1 MSTSL
6 AIGAVSAVL
15 RNVLDNG
22 LIDAVAAVGSPVK
35 VRAVAPDLIKLDD
48 PTEGPQL
55 NLFLYRVSPN
65 PGWRNAD
72 LPSRDGAGRRISN
85 PPLALNLHYLL
96 TAYGRDDLHA
106 EILLGYGMHLLHER
120 PFLDRAAI
128 RKALELVPLDPTV
141 LPDAFQEPPNAG
153 LADQFEML
161 KITWEQLDIEEMS
174 KLWSAVQSHYRPSA
188 GYQVSVVLIEAT
200 RPAGSPLPVLT
211 RGEFDPVAERDAGVL
226 VVPSLIPPLPAIGS
240 VAAPDGTAIAELGET
255 LTLHGHHLA
264 GTGATVTLGHRL
276 LAAPHE
282 IAVGAN
288 AEPARLAFALPATE
302 SPSEVW
308 PAGVWSVSLTLVPEG
323 ESQPRTTNTAALL
336 LAPAPQSTTLT
347 RDPGTG
353 RVDAT
358 VGVVPR
364 VRPEQA
370 VTVALNSASAT
381 VGPRTDPVVQVEAD
395 FPPLPAG
402 PAWLRLRV
410 DGVESRLVDTT
421 GPVPVF
427 RPDRQVNVP

>member
-1 MSTSL
+1 VSTSL

-72 LPSRDGAGRRISN
+72 LPSRDSSGRRITN

-120 PFLDRAAI
+120 PFLDRSAI
-128 RKALELVPLDPTV
+128 RKALALAPLDPTV

-153 LADQFEML
+153 LADQFETL

-226 VVPSLIPPLPAIGS
+226 VVPSLTPPLPAIES
-240 VAAPDGTAIAELGET
+240 VAAPDGTAIAEPGET
-255 LTLHGHHLA
+255 VTLHGHRLA
-264 GTGATVTLGHRL
+264 GTGVTVTLGHRL

-288 AEPARLAFALPATE
+288 ADPSRLAFALPAAE
-302 SPSEVW
+302 SPSEIW
-308 PAGVWSVSLTLVPEG
+308 PAGVWSVSVTLVPEG

-336 LAPAPQSTTLT
+336 LAPDPQSTTLT
-347 RDPGTG
+347 RDPGTS
-353 RVDAT
+353 RVNAT
-358 VGVVPR
+358 VGVVPQ

-370 VTVALNSASAT
+370 VTVALNSAST
-381 VGPRTDPVVQVEAD
+381 VAGPRADPVTQVEAD
-395 FPPLPAG
+395 FPPIPPG

-427 RPDRQVNVP
+427 RSDRQVNVP